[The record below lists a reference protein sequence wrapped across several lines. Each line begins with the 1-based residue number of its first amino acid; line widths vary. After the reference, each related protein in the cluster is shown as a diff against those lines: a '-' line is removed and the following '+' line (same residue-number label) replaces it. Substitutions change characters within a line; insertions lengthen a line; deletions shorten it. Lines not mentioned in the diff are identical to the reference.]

1 MTALSKT
8 LADALYDHILRNITF
23 TSPTTVYLALH
34 DSGGGVP
41 AHPGKTAAAAFA
53 NEVGYTSYQRQAI
66 TFGAPGG
73 TEIADGQNNDSLTFP
88 EVDGGTTP
96 FDVTGLSVWTDT
108 KGADATEAESGIL
121 LLAGAIDAVKNMEP
135 GDAPL
140 VAAGAINA
148 AFGEALP

>member
-23 TSPTTVYLALH
+23 TSPTIVYLALH

-41 AHPGKTAAAAFA
+41 AHPGKTEAAAFA

-73 TEIADGQNNDSLTFP
+73 VEIADGQNNNTLTYP
-88 EVDGGTTP
+88 EVDAGTTA
-96 FDVTGLSVWTDT
+96 FDVTGLSVWTDE
-108 KGADATEAESGIL
+108 KGASAGVSGDL
-121 LLAGAIDAVKNMEP
+121 LLAGAIDTVKNMEV

-140 VAAGAINA
+140 VASGAINA